1 MTARALELLERA
13 RTGDAH
19 AIARTLSML
28 ENDENGAAEL
38 VRATHRDTGK
48 ASVIGVTG
56 PPGGGKSTLV
66 SALVGAY
73 RARGDRVAVV
83 AVDPSSPFSG
93 GAILGDRIRMRERF
107 LDEGVFIRSMA
118 SRGHSGGLAR
128 ATKRVVDMLDAL
140 GYGVVIVETVGV
152 GQEEVDVMRV
162 ADTVCLVTVPGLG
175 DGIQA
180 IKAGVLEVAD
190 VIVVNKTDRPG
201 ADETVRDLT
210 LALSLGPNKPDVW
223 RPPIVRTNAMT
234 EEGVDALVAAVAK
247 HGAWARSSGEAE
259 RRSTA
264 AARAEIETLARESLY
279 RRLLT
284 RIGADRLDQA
294 AAAVAHRQR
303 DPYTA
308 VEELLS

>member
-1 MTARALELLERA
+1 M
-13 RTGDAH
+13 
-19 AIARTLSML
+19 
-28 ENDENGAAEL
+28 
-38 VRATHRDTGK
+38 
-48 ASVIGVTG
+48 
-56 PPGGGKSTLV
+56 
-66 SALVGAY
+66 
-73 RARGDRVAVV
+73 
-83 AVDPSSPFSG
+83 
-93 GAILGDRIRMRERF
+93 
-107 LDEGVFIRSMA
+107 
-118 SRGHSGGLAR
+118 
-128 ATKRVVDMLDAL
+128 
-140 GYGVVIVETVGV
+140 
-152 GQEEVDVMRV
+152 
-162 ADTVCLVTVPGLG
+162 
-175 DGIQA
+175 
-180 IKAGVLEVAD
+180 
-190 VIVVNKTDRPG
+190 NKTDRPG